1 MTKQASWA
9 LAHVQLCTL
18 YGWFWHQ
25 CSYIIVNTLSEA
37 LRRLW
42 TCARIYAVCSLAL
55 WGEGWGFQPVQ
66 HLLLAWGLFFTDGEI
81 LHLLCFDK
89 GKTCVCVCVYIRLLV
104 HTEMAT
110 QSMLFWDTNLFRDRA
125 PELVKVA
132 IDNHV
137 YYNTAELDR
146 NRPVWKGASRRRRVG
161 EQVAV
166 NMHTRYTGP
175 VRLGKVRDVWQM
187 TDAQN
192 GKGGGRH
199 SGVPGSGK
207 RAKSDWKLW
216 QNPRQ
221 HPLDSLLA
229 DKFEM

>member
-1 MTKQASWA
+1 M
-9 LAHVQLCTL
+9 
-18 YGWFWHQ
+18 
-25 CSYIIVNTLSEA
+25 YIIRVILTPCTYILVNTISEA
-37 LRRLW
+37 LCRLW
-42 TCARIYAVCSLAL
+42 TCARIYAVCSFAL
-55 WGEGWGFQPVQ
+55 WGEGWGVQPVQ
-66 HLLLAWGLFFTDGEI
+66 YLLLAWGIVFYRWRDIASSLFRQGENVC
-81 LHLLCFDK
+81 LCLP
-89 GKTCVCVCVYIRLLV
+89 VCVYIRLLV
-104 HTEMAT
+104 HTELPT
-110 QSMLFWDTNLFRDRA
+110 QSMLFWDTNLCRDRA
-125 PELVKVA
+125 PELVKAA
-132 IDNHV
+132 IDDHV

-146 NRPVWKGASRRRRVG
+146 NRPVWKGAARRGRVG

-192 GKGGGRH
+192 WKGGGRH

-207 RAKSDWKLW
+207 RAKSVWKPW

-221 HPLDSLLA
+221 HLSDWPLA